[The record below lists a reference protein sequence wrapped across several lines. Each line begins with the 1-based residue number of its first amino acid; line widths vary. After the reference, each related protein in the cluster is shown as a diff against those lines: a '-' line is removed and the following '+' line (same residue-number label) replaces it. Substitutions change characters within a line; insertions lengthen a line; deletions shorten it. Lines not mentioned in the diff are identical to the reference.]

1 MLSIEIS
8 VHGTCAQKQEHCSHY
23 WSVLPFRGRLAAMSA
38 IRGARERARIEV
50 TAAIKDEARKQLAAE
65 GAAKLSLRA
74 VAREL
79 GMVSSALYR
88 YFPSRDEL
96 LTALIVDAYDSV
108 GEAAERAH
116 RMAVEEATEAR
127 TPGRPAAGKPPAP
140 EQPAATKPPGL
151 GPASA
156 RPGAHLARWVAVACA
171 VRDWALA
178 HPHEYA
184 LIYGSP
190 VPGYTA
196 PQVTIGPASRVP
208 FVLMAVVEDAQRQE
222 GLALP
227 PLAEELRPEA
237 ERLAHDLAPGLPP
250 AVVAPFVAAWSQL
263 FGLLSFE
270 IFGQFNHVV
279 EAREVFFRQAVTELA
294 RTVGLLGGRR

>member
-1 MLSIEIS
+1 
-8 VHGTCAQKQEHCSHY
+8 
-23 WSVLPFRGRLAAMSA
+23 MSA

-50 TAAIKDEARKQLAAE
+50 TAAIKSEARKQLAAE

-79 GMVSSALYR
+79 GMASSALYR

-108 GEAAERAH
+108 GESAEAAH
-116 RMAVEEATEAR
+116 RAAR
-127 TPGRPAAGKPPAP
+127 AAAAP
-140 EQPAATKPPGL
+140 HVT
-151 GPASA
+151 
-156 RPGAHLARWVAVACA
+156 RWTAVAHA

-190 VPGYTA
+190 VPGYSA
-196 PQVTIGPASRVP
+196 PQTTIGPASRVGL
-208 FVLMAVVEDAQRQE
+208 VLIAVVGEAYRTD

-227 PLAEELRPEA
+227 PLVGELRAEA
-237 ERLAHDLAPGLPP
+237 ERMVAEFAPDLPP
-250 AVVAPFVAAWSQL
+250 EVAAPLIAAWSQL
-263 FGLLSFE
+263 FGLISFE
-270 IFGQFNHVV
+270 IFGQFNRVV
-279 EAREVFFRQAVTELA
+279 EAREIFFREAVTELA
-294 RTVGLLGGRR
+294 RTLGLLGPRSSRRG

>member
-1 MLSIEIS
+1 
-8 VHGTCAQKQEHCSHY
+8 
-23 WSVLPFRGRLAAMSA
+23 MSA

-116 RMAVEEATEAR
+116 RAAAAEAA
-127 TPGRPAAGKPPAP
+127 GQAHRPA
-140 EQPAATKPPGL
+140 
-151 GPASA
+151 
-156 RPGAHLARWVAVACA
+156 AHLARWAAVACA

-196 PQVTIGPASRVP
+196 PQATVGPASRVGLLL
-208 FVLMAVVEDAQRQE
+208 VAVVEDAHREE

-237 ERLAHDLAPGLPP
+237 ERLAADIAPGLPP
-250 AVVAPFVAAWSQL
+250 AVAAPLVAAWAQL

-270 IFGQFNHVV
+270 IFGQFNRVV

>member
-1 MLSIEIS
+1 
-8 VHGTCAQKQEHCSHY
+8 
-23 WSVLPFRGRLAAMSA
+23 MSA

-65 GAAKLSLRA
+65 GASKLSLRA

-96 LTALIVDAYDSV
+96 LTALIIDAYDSV

-116 RMAVEEATEAR
+116 RTAVAEGAAPAVPAGHALTEGAA
-127 TPGRPAAGKPPAP
+127 PARPAASKA
-140 EQPAATKPPGL
+140 AATV
-151 GPASA
+151 
-156 RPGAHLARWVAVACA
+156 RPGTHLDRWVAVACA

-196 PQVTIGPASRVP
+196 PQDTIVPASRVGL
-208 FVLMAVVEDAQRQE
+208 VLIAVLEDAHREE

-237 ERLAHDLAPGLPP
+237 ERIAADIAPGLPP
-250 AVVAPFVAAWSQL
+250 AVAAPLVAAWAQL

-270 IFGQFNHVV
+270 IFGQFHRVV